1 MEAAERRRLSGELR
15 SVCMRVSRRARFE
28 NITDLAPHQFSVL
41 NRLNSESSSP
51 RKLAQIECVSPPSM
65 TRTLTGLE
73 GRGAL
78 TRTTDPLDRRQV
90 VVCITEQGRA
100 LLRDV
105 RRTRDE
111 WMFERVRCL
120 SDQECAVLSE
130 AQLIL
135 EKVVAR

>member
-1 MEAAERRRLSGELR
+1 
-15 SVCMRVSRRARFE
+15 
-28 NITDLAPHQFSVL
+28 
-41 NRLNSESSSP
+41 
-51 RKLAQIECVSPPSM
+51 M